1 MPVLSEHVHPKSLPF
16 QQQRL
21 VVHLRDNKKLSWR
34 SISEQVKNRIGQR
47 PSVRTV
53 GNSYREIDKRIGRR
67 PYKYHRSGRK
77 AWKMTKEIELFIMS
91 CLLKLRRGGICT
103 STSLQREVF
112 REKFVQL
119 GTSTIRALLKK
130 KGYRW
135 LPRAQKPKLSQ
146 QKMELRKAFA
156 EKLYAM
162 TDNQLAA
169 YLSMCMDGV
178 VLSLPPSGQV
188 ERENFCRIGDTH
200 MWRKKSEAAKPELAG
215 DKEYGNQFPA
225 ARAVPMWGGVAEG
238 GFAVVFFHPR
248 RKTNGEDWAKAVGK
262 GKLVDAIKQLN
273 PDRKRGPWRVLCD
286 NESFLE
292 APGSREA
299 HRRAGVTLL
308 HIPSKSPDLNP
319 AEKFWSWLRR
329 RLRQLDLANLRL
341 KKPPIG
347 LVAFK
352 TRVRTI

>member
-47 PSVRTV
+47 ASVRTV

-67 PYKYHRSGRK
+67 PCKYHRSGRK
-77 AWKMTKEIELFIMS
+77 VWKMTKEIELFIVS
-91 CLLKLRRGGICT
+91 CLLKLRREGICT

-130 KGYRW
+130 KGYSW

-162 TDNQLAA
+162 TD
-169 YLSMCMDGV
+169 
-178 VLSLPPSGQV
+178 
-188 ERENFCRIGDTH
+188 
-200 MWRKKSEAAKPELAG
+200 WRLTCPCVWMAS
-215 DKEYGNQFPA
+215 Y
-225 ARAVPMWGGVAEG
+225 
-238 GFAVVFFHPR
+238 
-248 RKTNGEDWAKAVGK
+248 
-262 GKLVDAIKQLN
+262 
-273 PDRKRGPWRVLCD
+273 
-286 NESFLE
+286 
-292 APGSREA
+292 
-299 HRRAGVTLL
+299 
-308 HIPSKSPDLNP
+308 
-319 AEKFWSWLRR
+319 
-329 RLRQLDLANLRL
+329 
-341 KKPPIG
+341 
-347 LVAFK
+347 
-352 TRVRTI
+352 